1 MQTVLYAFERG
12 NWMLCIGFVGAMV
25 RGSYMEESLDFRYGV
40 QFFVMLKRNPQFS
53 AHSSY

>member
-1 MQTVLYAFERG
+1 
-12 NWMLCIGFVGAMV
+12 MLCIGFVGAMV
-25 RGSYMEESLDFRYGV
+25 RGSFMEESLDFRYGV